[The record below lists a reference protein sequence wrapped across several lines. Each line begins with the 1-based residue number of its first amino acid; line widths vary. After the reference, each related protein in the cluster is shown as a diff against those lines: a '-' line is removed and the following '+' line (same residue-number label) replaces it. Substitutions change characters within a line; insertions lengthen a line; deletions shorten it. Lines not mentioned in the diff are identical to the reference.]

1 MASHPPP
8 DKEIEVI
15 GPSPPLSSSGSSDL
29 DDTYNAYK
37 ANQGNVTLPAEAK
50 QVLQKVDR
58 RVVPILFFIY
68 LLQYLDKNGINY
80 ASAFDLAKG
89 THLKGQD
96 YSWLGSIFYFGYLL
110 GQYPSGY
117 LLQRL
122 PIAKLLGFATLG
134 ELIFPSS
141 KREIVINGST
151 RMGHH
156 SHYNASLLKL
166 RRYGD

>member
-1 MASHPPP
+1 MATHAPM
-8 DKEIEVI
+8 DKEIEAI
-15 GPSPPLSSSGSSDL
+15 GPSPPLSSVGSSDL
-29 DDTYNAYK
+29 DDTYDAYK
-37 ANQGNVTLPAEAK
+37 SNQGNVTLPEEARK
-50 QVLQKVDR
+50 VLRKVDK

-89 THLKGQD
+89 TNLKGQD

-122 PIAKLLGFATLG
+122 PIAKFLGFATLG
-134 ELIFPSS
+134 ERLYH
-141 KREIVINGST
+141 NQ
-151 RMGHH
+151 
-156 SHYNASLLKL
+156 SL
-166 RRYGD
+166 